1 MALRRH
7 QWLAIASG
15 IFFLLHARGPLGAR
29 GGETAACATCPTAPA
44 EAEVSQRIVSVLE
57 RANPYLGSELS
68 GRIAGAVL
76 RCSTDHELPPDLVLA
91 VILVESSARPSA
103 RSPKGAIG
111 LMQVMPHMFERLEL
125 PGSVAHVE
133 SNIGAGCMLLA
144 DNIRRL
150 GEADGISAYFWGSEI
165 RGKGYLERVRT
176 IRRELGRREFA
187 ASRPTRNRG

>member
-1 MALRRH
+1 MRRH

-15 IFFLLHARGPLGAR
+15 IFFLVAAQGPLEGGAAA
-29 GGETAACATCPTAPA
+29 GPGCKACPSEAGEP
-44 EAEVSQRIVSVLE
+44 EVRARIVSVLA
-57 RANPYLGSELS
+57 RANPNLGGDLSE
-68 GRIAGAVL
+68 RIAGAVV
-76 RCSTDHELPPDLVLA
+76 RCSADHALAPDLVLA
-91 VILVESSARPSA
+91 VMLVESSARPSA

-133 SNIGAGCMLLA
+133 SNVEAGCMLLG

-165 RGKGYLERVRT
+165 RGRGYLDRVRT
-176 IRRELGRREFA
+176 VRRELGRREFA
-187 ASRPTRNRG
+187 YRPGRNRG